1 MFCILG
7 SRFLR
12 ASRAGGLFL
21 VLCEE
26 WWPTALIQTP
36 KHLKSGGKIRVFS
49 QVVACLASRFLEW
62 LYLNKY
68 SFPTSRHARRTEHV
82 PAISFG
88 PASEALSPPQNL
100 GNAVLGVACTCP
112 LATGLE
118 RAAPCHMRAE
128 RLEAGGA
135 AQREP
140 TRGCPSR
147 RSDDA
152 VTQTPRQPDARRRCS
167 ATQITGRPSLSRP
180 WTYRVALSHSALL
193 APCARFFSPPPPPSP
208 PAPSSLPPAPFFSAV
223 SSPLGRF
230 CCTAV
235 GR

>member
-1 MFCILG
+1 
-7 SRFLR
+7 
-12 ASRAGGLFL
+12 

-36 KHLKSGGKIRVFS
+36 KHLEKRWKDYGIS
-49 QVVACLASRFLEW
+49 QVVACLASRVLEW

-68 SFPTSRHARRTEHV
+68 FFPPSRHARRSEHV

-112 LATGLE
+112 RATGLE
-118 RAAPCHMRAE
+118 RPAPCHMRVE
-128 RLEAGGA
+128 RPEAGGA

-167 ATQITGRPSLSRP
+167 AAQITGRPSLSRP

-193 APCARFFSPPPPPSP
+193 APCARFFSPPP
-208 PAPSSLPPAPFFSAV
+208 LPPTTLVSAACSFFSRLFHH
-223 SSPLGRF
+223 PLDVFVALRSDNDQPSEAYARRG
-230 CCTAV
+230 A
-235 GR
+235 G